1 MFCSKKEN
9 PFYITESIR
18 SCVNQ
23 TERVSCTSN
32 LSHWLGNRFAQHRNQ
47 GRVILFTKLIELFPP
62 PTPPVISSSA
72 LASSSAWKESALV
85 IRAINFNENLDSR
98 CPNPLLQTTIFRNR
112 RRLNPALLRLS
123 RDREEGGMMTVARD
137 KNSTNRSRRLPFKK
151 GILRQGLH

>member
-1 MFCSKKEN
+1 MCQSHRKGLLHLQSK
-9 PFYITESIR
+9 PLVRQSLRPASQSRARHFVY
-18 SCVNQ
+18 Q
-23 TERVSCTSN
+23 
-32 LSHWLGNRFAQHRNQ
+32 AHRT
-47 GRVILFTKLIELFPP
+47 ISFP

-123 RDREEGGMMTVARD
+123 RDSEEGGMMTVARD
-137 KNSTNRSRRLPFKK
+137 KTSTNRSRRLPLKK